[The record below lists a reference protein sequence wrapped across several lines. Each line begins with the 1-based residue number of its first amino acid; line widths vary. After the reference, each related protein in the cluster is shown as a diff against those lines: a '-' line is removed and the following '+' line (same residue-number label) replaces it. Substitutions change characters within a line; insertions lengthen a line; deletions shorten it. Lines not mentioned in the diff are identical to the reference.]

1 MSDPNPDLDDLSLI
15 AGAQRGDVQA
25 FNSLVLRYQTGMYN
39 LAFRL
44 LGDAAAAADVT
55 QEAFISAFKHLQQ
68 FRGSNFRAWLARI
81 VTNACYDGLRRRRRA
96 ALSLDELADG
106 RADADDQPALVSD
119 PEDSPEQVALRQ
131 ALSTA
136 IQDCLNQLPPT
147 FRTVAIMSD
156 VQDYAYD
163 EIAIALN
170 LSLGTVKSRL
180 SRARHKLRDC
190 LRAVR
195 ELLPNANRLFEQKD
209 EAETP

>member
-15 AGAQRGDVQA
+15 AHAQRGDVQA

-39 LAFRL
+39 LAYRL
-44 LGDAAAAADVT
+44 LSDTAAAADVT
-55 QEAFISAFKHLQQ
+55 QEAFISAFKNLHQ

-81 VTNACYDGLRRRRRA
+81 VTNACYDELRRRRRG
-96 ALSLDELADG
+96 ALSLDDLADG
-106 RADADDQPALVSD
+106 RADAADQPALISD
-119 PEDSPEQVALRQ
+119 PEDSPEQVAQRH
-131 ALSTA
+131 ALSDA

-147 FRTVAIMSD
+147 FRTVAIMCD
-156 VQDYAYD
+156 VQDYTYD

>member
-1 MSDPNPDLDDLSLI
+1 MNDPNPALDDLSLI

-39 LAFRL
+39 LAYRL
-44 LGDAAAAADVT
+44 LSDAAAAADVT
-55 QEAFISAFKHLQQ
+55 QEAFISAFKSLHQ

-81 VTNACYDGLRRRRRA
+81 VTNACYDALRRQRRA
-96 ALSLDELADG
+96 ALSLDDLADG
-106 RADADDQPALVSD
+106 RADADDQPALMSD
-119 PEDSPEQVALRQ
+119 PDESPEQLAIRQ
-131 ALSTA
+131 DLSAA
-136 IQDCLNQLPPT
+136 IQNCLNQLPPT

-195 ELLPNANRLFEQKD
+195 ELLPNANHLFEQKD
-209 EAETP
+209 QAETP